1 MVIPIFNDWPHIN
14 TKNLSAQKIAFSIGR
29 TSLTAGFFM
38 SVLKRVGQV
47 KEQNL
52 QSVSGSVGELS
63 ASKLSVQV
71 NDRGV
76 AAGCGSVGSVGFAE
90 DPIMQF
96 FKYEHLP
103 AHLQGVSKAVAG
115 LAKLMDEQL
124 PHGAEK
130 SVGLRK
136 LLEAKDC
143 FVRASLN
150 MPNTVDA
157 GRVSDGYHTFNELYL
172 HRMHLF
178 AVVCTQNQ
186 THAWKSKLHHD
197 GTMYDGYFI
206 VGVETPMG
214 QFSYHYELTHWPH
227 FHKIAEV
234 ERAPKWDGHTA
245 DDVVKLHSLLEIA
258 P

>member
-1 MVIPIFNDWPHIN
+1 MVVPIFNDWPHIN

-38 SVLKRVGQV
+38 SVLKRVSQV
-47 KEQNL
+47 KEQDPMIQNQL
-52 QSVSGSVGELS
+52 IALASSVSSIDGRVTAVEGSS
-63 ASKLSVQV
+63 
-71 NDRGV
+71 GV
-76 AAGCGSVGSVGFAE
+76 
-90 DPIMQF
+90 MQF

-227 FHKIAEV
+227 FHKIAEL

>member
-1 MVIPIFNDWPHIN
+1 MVIPIFIDWPHIN

-38 SVLKRVGQV
+38 SVLKRVSQV
-47 KEQNL
+47 KEQDPMIQNQL
-52 QSVSGSVGELS
+52 IALASSVSSISGRVTAVEGSS
-63 ASKLSVQV
+63 
-71 NDRGV
+71 GV
-76 AAGCGSVGSVGFAE
+76 
-90 DPIMQF
+90 MQF
-96 FKYEHLP
+96 FEYKHLP

-130 SVGLRK
+130 AVGLRK

-150 MPNTVDA
+150 MPNTIDA

-227 FHKIAEV
+227 FHKIAEM

-245 DDVVKLHSLLEIA
+245 DDVVKLHSLLEVA